1 MGSWGR
7 RMERRD
13 FLSLCAVAG
22 VSAATPALEAQEAQ
36 PMAGRALIV
45 ATEQARVYSQ
55 GRGKALTVVHGELG
69 AAHGA
74 AGLPLIVCR
83 GRSVCSDA
91 RAGSSGGS
99 AYGGHT
105 DDRHTRSGA
114 RVQPGAGRS
123 AHPGGWGAFRWGL
136 VVGPVPRRSRL
147 YDLAPLP
154 LSAGRKVLRARWG
167 ALDLSRRQMARPGG
181 RNVRGSAP
189 RR

>member
-1 MGSWGR
+1 
-7 RMERRD
+7 MERRD

-22 VSAATPALEAQEAQ
+22 VSAATPTLEAQEAQ
-36 PMAGRALIV
+36 PMVVTPMIV
-45 ATEQARVYSQ
+45 TPDQARVYSQ
-55 GRGKALTVVHGELG
+55 GRGEAHILVDGELG

-136 VVGPVPRRSRL
+136 VVGPVPRRSRCL
-147 YDLAPLP
+147 
-154 LSAGRKVLRARWG
+154 
-167 ALDLSRRQMARPGG
+167 
-181 RNVRGSAP
+181 GSA
-189 RR
+189 